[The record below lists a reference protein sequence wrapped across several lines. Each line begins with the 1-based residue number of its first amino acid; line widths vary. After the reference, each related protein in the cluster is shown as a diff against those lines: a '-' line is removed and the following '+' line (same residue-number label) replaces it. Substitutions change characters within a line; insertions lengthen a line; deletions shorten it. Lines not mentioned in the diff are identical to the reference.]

1 MQASFVACKASKSK
15 LKGTVLSTFFSMLFE
30 HFIQEETKKNYFIL
44 ATLPLIATTEYY
56 IYIIVHCS
64 CVVCYSDRLSYH
76 GGEKE
81 SIVSRRNSSYRLK
94 NRTGNDKFSKLIVTF
109 TLNAKVIVAMWFL
122 TFSFKLLHNSV
133 LKT

>member
-1 MQASFVACKASKSK
+1 M
-15 LKGTVLSTFFSMLFE
+15 
-30 HFIQEETKKNYFIL
+30 
-44 ATLPLIATTEYY
+44 ATTEYY
-56 IYIIVHCS
+56 MYIIVHCS

-81 SIVSRRNSSYRLK
+81 SIVARSNTSCQLE

-109 TLNAKVIVAMWFL
+109 TLNAKVIVGMWLL
-122 TFSFKLLHNSV
+122 TFSFKLLLNSV